1 MVLEKYMHELAI
13 AGSIIDI
20 LKGQVKGRVTS
31 IKLRIGE
38 MSGVVPDALRFSFQ
52 IASEGTI
59 AEGATL
65 DIEHVPLTAKCSDCS
80 ETFYIKDYCF
90 ECSRCSGSN
99 FKVIAGR
106 ELMIEEVEV
115 ED

>member
-1 MVLEKYMHELAI
+1 MHELAI
-13 AGSIIDI
+13 AESIIDA
-20 LKGQVKGRVTS
+20 LKEQVKGKITS

-38 MSGVVPDALRFSFQ
+38 MSGVVPESLRFSFQ
-52 IASEGTI
+52 IASEGTA

-65 DIEHVPLTAKCSDCS
+65 DIEHVPLTAMCNNCL
-80 ETFYIKDYCF
+80 ETFRIQNYCF
-90 ECSRCSGSN
+90 ECSGCGRSN
-99 FKVIAGR
+99 FKVISGR

>member
-1 MVLEKYMHELAI
+1 MHELTI
-13 AGSIIDI
+13 VESIIDI
-20 LKGQVKGRVTS
+20 LKGQVKGKITS

-59 AEGATL
+59 AEEATL
-65 DIEHVPLTAKCSDCS
+65 YIEHVPLTAKCSDCS
-80 ETFYIKDYCF
+80 ETFHIQNYCF
-90 ECSRCSGSN
+90 ECYMCGGSN
-99 FKVIAGR
+99 FKVITGR